1 MNKYLYLSDDTV
13 VSSLKYLYLS
23 AETSISTSETD
34 VNTKKFKRQSDEAIV
49 GEGDSIYDSRP
60 DNLKYNEL
68 DKDCL
73 YMQP

>member
-1 MNKYLYLSDDTV
+1 M
-13 VSSLKYLYLS
+13 S
-23 AETSISTSETD
+23 AQISILTSETD

-60 DNLKYNEL
+60 DNLNYNEL